1 MQSREY
7 MDSSEL
13 DSIKRDMSVKVHD
26 IFDNFEE
33 NNNRLPTM
41 EEFRSIFHDCADNYL
56 GPLDQQVVDG
66 INANLERQRIR
77 EQQLWDAVN
86 ELESEERMRRD
97 AE

>member
-1 MQSREY
+1 MHSREY
-7 MDSSEL
+7 MDSSEIE
-13 DSIKRDMSVKVHD
+13 SMKRDMSVKVHD

-33 NNNRLPTM
+33 HNNRLPTM

-56 GPLDQQVVDG
+56 GPLDKQIVDG

-86 ELESEERMRRD
+86 ELESEERVRRD